1 MKLNKNSL
9 LKLVIFSALPTI
21 SVQASE
27 LNYLYKDQRTMA
39 MGGTNVSVGGYSS
52 SLFSN
57 PAGIAKVSNNDDLII
72 EFFTVQ
78 ASGGNDTAPFVS
90 DINDAIDTGDRFEVA
105 KTIANYSGKSI
116 HADASNYSSI
126 TKNNDQYAW
135 SIGLLTAVD
144 ANFTPYADEVE
155 IQARTYGGLTGALTY
170 TFQPSR
176 AGELTLGFGLKIIT
190 QQSYEGVLTAT
201 ELIFEDDIAGKIK
214 NDLQNDGVATSAD
227 LGFIYQLNTNMQP
240 SFGMSILNIGELDF
254 NDHYGSQPMTV
265 NFGASI
271 QPELF
276 FSKHTVIAIDYVD
289 ALNASKT
296 RYYDSST
303 GSFASSTESNDVED
317 RLRIGMSAR
326 VFENKWSA
334 LDLSTGVY
342 QGAYTAGFTYTA
354 NIFRIGFAT
363 YEEGV
368 NSLRSTETD
377 RRYNLSASITW

>member
-1 MKLNKNSL
+1 MKINNNSL
-9 LKLVIFSALPTI
+9 LKLTILSALPTI

-39 MGGTNVSVGGYSS
+39 MGGANVSVGGYSS

-57 PAGIAKVSNNDDLII
+57 PAGIAKVTNKDDLTI
-72 EFFTVQ
+72 EFFTIQ
-78 ASGGNDTAPFVS
+78 ASGGKDTGPFVS
-90 DINDAIDTGDRFEVA
+90 DLNDAIDTDDRFEVA

-126 TKNNDQYAW
+126 TKNSDQYAW
-135 SIGLLTAVD
+135 SLGLLTAVD

-155 IQARTYGGLTGALTY
+155 IQARSYGGLTGAFTY

-176 AGELTLGFGLKIIT
+176 AGELSLGFGLKIIT
-190 QQSYEGVLTAT
+190 QQSYEGVLTAI
-201 ELIFEDDIAGKIK
+201 ELIFEDDITGKIK
-214 NDLQNDGVATSAD
+214 DDLQDDGVATSAD
-227 LGFIYQLNTNMQP
+227 LGFIYQLNTNMKP

-254 NDHYGSQPMTV
+254 DGHYGSQPMTL

-271 QPELF
+271 QPQLV
-276 FSKHTVIAIDYVD
+276 FSKHTVIAIDYID

-303 GSFASSTESNDVED
+303 GSFASTKNNDFED
-317 RLRIGMSAR
+317 RLRIGISAR
-326 VFENKWSA
+326 VFENRWSA
-334 LDLSTGVY
+334 LDLLTGLY
-342 QGAYTAGFTYTA
+342 QGSYTAGFTYNA
-354 NIFRIGFAT
+354 DIFRIGFAT

-377 RRYNLSASITW
+377 RRYNLSVGITW